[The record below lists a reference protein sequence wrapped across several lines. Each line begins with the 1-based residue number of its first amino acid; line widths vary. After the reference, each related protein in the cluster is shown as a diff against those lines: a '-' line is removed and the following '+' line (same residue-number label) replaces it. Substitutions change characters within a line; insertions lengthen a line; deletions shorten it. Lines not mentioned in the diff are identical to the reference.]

1 MNSSNESSQ
10 IGDLEVQLAHQTK
23 LLDELNET
31 VRAQWTEIDKLTRS
45 VTLLADRLLN
55 VEAANKKGTPGEEP
69 PPPHY

>member
-1 MNSSNESSQ
+1 MTSPDEHEK
-10 IGDLEVQLAHQTK
+10 IGDLEVQVAHQTK

-55 VEAANKKGTPGEEP
+55 IEATSKKGTQGEEP

>member
-1 MNSSNESSQ
+1 MTSSNDRETISN
-10 IGDLEVQLAHQTK
+10 LEVQVAHQTK

-55 VEAANKKGTPGEEP
+55 IEMASKKGMPGEEP